1 MLFIAVEDFTSVIQ
15 MSVNEQQT
23 SCLMTGARNIEMSVA
38 LVFVDSTSVPP
49 PPCVC
54 IHCTAECRR
63 IGLSIIDMT
72 TALSFCLD
80 AYVAEAMHYFVCCS
94 REGEHDGAVSTKGLT
109 TQLGSKVKQECTLA
123 MLSMHS
129 CI

>member
-49 PPCVC
+49 HHVSAF
-54 IHCTAECRR
+54 TAQQ
-63 IGLSIIDMT
+63 S
-72 TALSFCLD
+72 A
-80 AYVAEAMHYFVCCS
+80 
-94 REGEHDGAVSTKGLT
+94 GESAH
-109 TQLGSKVKQECTLA
+109 Q
-123 MLSMHS
+123 
-129 CI
+129 